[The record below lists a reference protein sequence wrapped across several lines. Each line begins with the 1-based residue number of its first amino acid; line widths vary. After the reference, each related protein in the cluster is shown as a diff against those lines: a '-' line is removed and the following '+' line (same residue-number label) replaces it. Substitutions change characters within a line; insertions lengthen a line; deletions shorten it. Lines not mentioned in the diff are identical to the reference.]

1 VVRGGGLLLLSPN
14 PEGLEA
20 STTLFHGS
28 LKDTVQKEVQRR
40 PAMMCGYL

>member
-1 VVRGGGLLLLSPN
+1 VVRGGGLLLPPN

-28 LKDTVQKEVQRR
+28 LKEKILCRKRFRED
-40 PAMMCGYL
+40 LL